1 VILPSGPQAALL
13 ATFIQQMPPDH
24 ADLEPDHDENEDGT
38 NNHNRQNVSKSPV
51 DQWMEYI
58 VDIQSGMSKVLKIAD
73 EGLEWFFVNQ
83 QESHSNGD
91 DIPSDP
97 TSLFIQITEAI
108 VGSSGLTH
116 VIWGKRVWQ
125 LGSPIQQ
132 HSVLQALTRHAPTL
146 TYWKMGT
153 EERGLPMGSPA
164 MTGTLLETWNA
175 SSGPSPWRL
184 TELELRGIV
193 LASLEQVE
201 MMASIL
207 RQMGATLKQVN
218 LLGFFLHPI
227 LLKQSSTVFDSL
239 LIAVSEACTSLD
251 ELRLCRCVTRDSV
264 DIAPL
269 ISPEA
274 LQNLLS
280 TKPKWW

>member
-13 ATFIQQMPPDH
+13 ATFIQQMPPAH
-24 ADLEPDHDENEDGT
+24 ADLEPDYDDNEDGT
-38 NNHNRQNVSKSPV
+38 NNRNGRNVTKSPIE
-51 DQWMEYI
+51 QWMEYI
-58 VDIQSGMSKVLKIAD
+58 LDIQSGMSKVLKISD
-73 EGLEWFFVNQ
+73 EGLEWFF
-83 QESHSNGD
+83 ESNSNGD

-97 TSLFIQITEAI
+97 TSLFMQITQAI
-108 VGSSGLTH
+108 VVSPGLTH

-153 EERGLPMGSPA
+153 EERGLPLGSPA

-193 LASLEQVE
+193 LASAEQVE
-201 MMASIL
+201 MMANVL

-218 LLGFFLHPI
+218 LLGFFLHPM
-227 LLKQSSTVFDSL
+227 LLKQSSTQSPIFDSL
-239 LIAVSEACTSLD
+239 LVAVSESCTYLD
-251 ELRLCRCVTRDSV
+251 ELRLSRCVTRDSV
-264 DIAPL
+264 DIPPL
-269 ISPEA
+269 ISPES